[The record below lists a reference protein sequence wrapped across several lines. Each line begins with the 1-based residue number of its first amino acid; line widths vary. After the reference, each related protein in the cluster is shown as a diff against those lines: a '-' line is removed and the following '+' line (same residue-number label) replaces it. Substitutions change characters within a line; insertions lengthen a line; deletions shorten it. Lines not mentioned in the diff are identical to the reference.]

1 MDLCNEVIQLGLNLA
16 NSLALRAGSRIDIK
30 ASCKPYDRYD
40 DPNQMVRQL
49 LS

>member
-16 NSLALRAGSRIDIK
+16 NSLFVRAGSFTGVK
-30 ASCKPYDRYD
+30 ASYKPYNRYN